1 MSKNSIVQ
9 NNWKQ
14 YIHISGKPNVSQLT
28 LWCSSYKYRWHTLI
42 LFLATIIIG
51 IPWSYFWQRLSLLY
65 PDLILWRWLSLLYP
79 DLILWRW
86 LLLVYP
92 GLILWR
98 WLLLLYPGLILWR
111 WLLLLYPGLILSYFV
126 PRHRCMEKEMDL
138 CMALQLS
145 PERCPRTAS
154 SGAPVAGKRAPS
166 TMWKCCGGPACGSRR
181 FQGDEKPQTHF
192 WVVVTS

>member
-1 MSKNSIVQ
+1 MFQLQISLAYPDLIFG
-9 NNWKQ
+9 NNYHW
-14 YIHISGKPNVSQLT
+14 YT
-28 LWCSSYKYRWHTLI
+28 MI
-42 LFLATIIIG
+42 LFLTTIIIAIPWSYFMAMIIIAIPWSYFMVMIIIG
-51 IPWSYFWQRLSLLY
+51 IPWSYFMAM
-65 PDLILWRWLSLLYP
+65 I
-79 DLILWRW
+79 I
-86 LLLVYP
+86 
-92 GLILWR
+92 IAI
-98 WLLLLYPGLILWR
+98 PGLILWR

-166 TMWKCCGGPACGSRR
+166 TTWKCWGGPACGSRR